1 MINSPNSNICNL
13 EENYEQLFITCPKTT
28 FLWNEIQRIFTL
40 YGLTHNLR
48 QLKYIV
54 IGYKPYHTD

>member
-1 MINSPNSNICNL
+1 MISSTNGNNCNL
-13 EENYEQLFITCPKTT
+13 EENYEHLFITCPKTT

-48 QLKYIV
+48 
-54 IGYKPYHTD
+54 